1 MNLQWLIYFQTI
13 AELENYTQ
21 ATKKLHVSQSNLSH
35 AMRSLEEKLGVELFE
50 KDGRNIRLSKYGEI
64 FLPYVNKTL
73 DSLDEG
79 IAKLKEFLAPMLQ
92 KTFASL
98 GIEPRVVS
106 RTPSDLIIYGLVAG
120 GRGVSVVPFPL
131 THYAPFGTK
140 LLCIENDIPK
150 RRLYLQWNK
159 EKFLPPAARY
169 FRDYVIRSEE
179 VFTQYFKR
187 VNIGPETIGG

>member
-79 IAKLKEFLAPMLQ
+79 IAKLKEFLDPIQDPSNLLVFLPWLSFQRTLWFAISQ
-92 KTFASL
+92 KQIAMMCIFSMHRLA
-98 GIEPRVVS
+98 
-106 RTPSDLIIYGLVAG
+106 
-120 GRGVSVVPFPL
+120 
-131 THYAPFGTK
+131 GTK
-140 LLCIENDIPK
+140 SMNLS
-150 RRLYLQWNK
+150 YLGN
-159 EKFLPPAARY
+159 
-169 FRDYVIRSEE
+169 
-179 VFTQYFKR
+179 
-187 VNIGPETIGG
+187 